1 MPSVIQNLY
10 LQVIAHTHYNPI
22 ADTAI
27 NKYTVPMAFG
37 VYDWG
42 LAKQAKGD
50 LLYTA
55 CSDSPYLPSSESC
68 SDLKVL
74 AFTPDA
80 EKLLGSTGSWQ
91 EFALL
96 LQGLTKLAHLLGRA
110 VAWPSLPCNTTW
122 VSKWVLLLQLF
133 FGSQ

>member
-1 MPSVIQNLY
+1 MPQCLC

-22 ADTAI
+22 ADTTI
-27 NKYTVPMAFG
+27 HKYTVPMALG
-37 VYDWG
+37 VYDWD

-55 CSDSPYLPSSESC
+55 CSDSPGLASSESC
-68 SDLKVL
+68 SGLKVL
-74 AFTPDA
+74 AFAPDA

-96 LQGLTKLAHLLGRA
+96 LEGLTKLAHLLGRA
-110 VAWPSLPCNTTW
+110 VVWPSLPCSTTW
-122 VSKWVLLLQLF
+122 VNK
-133 FGSQ
+133 